1 MAGISRLLLAML
13 PLRRIIQYAG
23 CSSCEKKSLGSKSD
37 VAAKQQQKV
46 VVWWW
51 WWCEKFEVLRVKVDF
66 SAPEFGCVA

>member
-1 MAGISRLLLAML
+1 MAGISRRLLAML

-46 VVWWW
+46 VV
-51 WWCEKFEVLRVKVDF
+51 V
-66 SAPEFGCVA
+66 